1 MSSTVVHTDDG
12 FVEFQLR
19 LPVDVWA
26 KIEPLAQASGL
37 TIEQMT
43 QAIFTLQMNG
53 NGWLKKEPKPE
64 PKPTKKHK

>member
-1 MSSTVVHTDDG
+1 MSSTVVHTDNG

-19 LPVDVWA
+19 LPLETWA
-26 KIEPLAQASGL
+26 RIEPLAHAAGL

-53 NGWLKKEPKPE
+53 GGWLKKEPAPE
-64 PKPTKKHK
+64 PTPGSLP